1 MPRGALL
8 PSGSSPHSVQ
18 DDFATVRESLP
29 PESAYYASPEAET
42 AHDALDNLVEQYGL
56 LERQL
61 AAAEGGWQRAQELQ
75 EQLETAQTRL
85 REAHDQ
91 LCGCDHPTNP
101 SRCSA
106 PEETWGAFEGLGV
119 RARVS
124 TPAVSPFLCD
134 HEHPCGECPGCKA
147 SVPAIIHESATS
159 GISAHP
165 TKGGASGVTPESE
178 VADTSSLAR
187 KPQA

>member
-8 PSGSSPHSVQ
+8 PSGSSPHQSPQGAHVRLAEA
-18 DDFATVRESLP
+18 DTAGLFAIVRNLRLAGWER
-29 PESAYYASPEAET
+29 EV
-42 AHDALDNLVEQYGL
+42 ALKRIEEQYGL

-124 TPAVSPFLCD
+124 TPASRLSD
-134 HEHPCGECPGCKA
+134 G
-147 SVPAIIHESATS
+147 
-159 GISAHP
+159 
-165 TKGGASGVTPESE
+165 
-178 VADTSSLAR
+178 
-187 KPQA
+187 